1 MRVVLDAMG
10 GDFAPKVTVEGAVK
24 ALNANKELFLILTGD
39 QAQIDQELKQYDT
52 QEIASRMQIV
62 HTPEVVGMDEDP
74 LKAFTEKKNSSLAV
88 GFGLVVQ
95 GKADVFASAGNSG
108 AVMAGSHY
116 IVKPIEGVKRPC
128 VISVLPRPNGERGV
142 LVDVGINVDA
152 KPENFPQLA
161 QIASLYAER
170 VYGIAN
176 PKVGLLNIGEE
187 EGKGNKQAK
196 EAFDL
201 LKESEAINFVGNI
214 EGNDVF
220 YQSAADVVLCD
231 GFMGNVILK
240 MIESIY
246 EVMDKDL
253 GLKHEYIQSFNY
265 ESYGGTPIL
274 GVNHNVILGHGKS
287 SAEAIANMIHTA
299 HLVAKSDMAAE
310 LKKAIS

>member
-10 GDFAPKVTVEGAVK
+10 GDYAPKVAVQGAVN
-24 ALNANKELFLILTGD
+24 ALYQNEDLHLILTGD
-39 QAQIDQELKQYDT
+39 EALINAELAHYDT
-52 QEIASRMQIV
+52 TDISSRLTV
-62 HTPEVVGMDEDP
+62 FHTPEVIGMDEDP
-74 LKAFTEKKNSSLAV
+74 LKAFTEKKNSSMAV

-95 GKADVFASAGNSG
+95 GQADVFASAGNSG

-116 IVKPIEGVKRPC
+116 IVKPIDGVKRPC

-152 KPENFPQLA
+152 KPETFPQLA
-161 QIASLYAER
+161 QIASLYAEK
-170 VYGIAN
+170 VYGIEK

-196 EAFDL
+196 EAYDL
-201 LKESEAINFVGNI
+201 LKADQSIQFVGNI
-214 EGNDVF
+214 EGNDVLC
-220 YQSAADVVLCD
+220 QSAADVVICD

-246 EVMDKDL
+246 EIMDKDL
-253 GLKHEYIQSFNY
+253 GLKHDFIKSFNY

-274 GVNHNVILGHGKS
+274 GINHNVILGHGKS
-287 SAEAIANMIHTA
+287 SADAITNMIATA
-299 HLVAKSDMAAE
+299 YLVAKSDIASE